1 MAEKNK
7 GINNTLYKARE
18 KAKEEIEL
26 KKALEALLTADLI
39 MFYQQLADDFNT
51 VYSATGEI
59 LNLNESY
66 IDELKA
72 LLKKNYRRVGNHF
85 GRSTRQSIE
94 DIVDLDVYEII
105 PEVAKSLDNRIGMVL
120 GAFFL
125 LRSDDIAPKIANTV
139 RDEMIQRTQTAILQA
154 VEKAKEAGVA
164 PVINNAEIA
173 GTVGEQLKLWGENHA
188 PTVSVTEVQAV
199 AEESKYT
206 EQAEIIK
213 DTAESDDNEYDIT
226 ELQAGAEKLWITA
239 GDEKVR
245 ESHQAIDATL
255 IPADSLFTTGAGSL
269 MRYCGDMSLGAP
281 LSDVINCRCETIFR
295 YNAEVT
301 MIITNHIF
309 RRKGIA

>member
-1 MAEKNK
+1 MAKNK

-39 MFYQQLADDFNT
+39 LFYQQLAEDYST

-59 LNLNESY
+59 LNLSESY
-66 IDELKA
+66 LDELKS
-72 LLKKNYRRVGNHF
+72 LLKRNYRQVGNHF

-94 DIVDLDVYEII
+94 DLIDIDVYEPI
-105 PEVAKSLDNRIGMVL
+105 PEVVKKLDDRIGMAL
-120 GAFFL
+120 GAFYL
-125 LRSDDIAPKIANTV
+125 LRAEDIAPKMIDTI
-139 RDEMIQRTQTAILQA
+139 RDEMIQKTQTAIVQVL
-154 VEKAKEAGVA
+154 EKAKEAGVQ
-164 PVINNAEIA
+164 PVINNAEVA

-199 AEESKYT
+199 AEESKYV
-206 EQAEIIK
+206 EQAEIIS

-245 ESHQAIDATL
+245 ESHQAVDATL

-309 RRKGIA
+309 HRKGIA

>member
-1 MAEKNK
+1 MA

-26 KKALEALLTADLI
+26 KKALEQLLTADLI
-39 MFYQQLADDFNT
+39 EFYRQLADDFAT

-66 IDELKA
+66 LDELKA
-72 LLKKNYRRVGNHF
+72 LLKKNYRKVGNFF

-94 DIVDLDVYEII
+94 DIIDFDIYEPI
-105 PEVAKSLDNRIGMVL
+105 PEVVNQLDNRIGMAL
-120 GAFFL
+120 GALFL

-139 RDEMIQRTQTAILQA
+139 KEEIITKTQNEILKTI
-154 VEKAKEAGVA
+154 EKAREAGV
-164 PVINNAEIA
+164 PPTIDNAEIA
-173 GTVGEQLKLWGENHA
+173 GTVGEQIKEWGENHA

-206 EQAEIIK
+206 EQEEIVK
-213 DTAESDDNEYDIT
+213 DTAESDDNEYDLT

-245 ESHQAIDATL
+245 ASHQAVDATL
-255 IPADSLFTTGAGSL
+255 IPADALFTTGAGSL
-269 MRYCGDMSLGAP
+269 MRYCGDMSLGAS

-301 MIITNHIF
+301 MVIRNHIY
-309 RRKGIA
+309 RRKGIL

>member
-1 MAEKNK
+1 MAKNK

-39 MFYQQLADDFNT
+39 LFYQQLAEDYST

-59 LNLNESY
+59 LNLSESY
-66 IDELKA
+66 LDELKS
-72 LLKKNYRRVGNHF
+72 LLKRNYRQVGNHF

-94 DIVDLDVYEII
+94 DLIDIDVYEPI
-105 PEVAKSLDNRIGMVL
+105 PEVVKKLDDRIGMAL
-120 GAFFL
+120 GAFYL
-125 LRSDDIAPKIANTV
+125 LRAEDIAPKMIETI
-139 RDEMIQRTQTAILQA
+139 RDEMIQKTQTAIVQVL
-154 VEKAKEAGVA
+154 EKAKEAGVQ
-164 PVINNAEIA
+164 PVINNAEVA

-213 DTAESDDNEYDIT
+213 DTAESDDNEYDLT

-245 ESHQAIDATL
+245 ESHQAVDATL

-301 MIITNHIF
+301 MIITNHIY
-309 RRKGIA
+309 RRKGM

>member
-1 MAEKNK
+1 MAKNK

-39 MFYQQLADDFNT
+39 LFYQQLAEDYST

-59 LNLNESY
+59 LNLSESY
-66 IDELKA
+66 LDELKS
-72 LLKKNYRRVGNHF
+72 LLKRNYRQVGNHF

-94 DIVDLDVYEII
+94 DLIDIDVYEPI
-105 PEVAKSLDNRIGMVL
+105 PEVVKKLDDRIGMAL
-120 GAFFL
+120 GAFYL
-125 LRSDDIAPKIANTV
+125 LRAEDIAPKMIDTI
-139 RDEMIQRTQTAILQA
+139 RDEMIQKTQTAIVQVL
-154 VEKAKEAGVA
+154 EKAKEAGVQ
-164 PVINNAEIA
+164 PVINNAEVA

-199 AEESKYT
+199 AEESKYV
-206 EQAEIIK
+206 EQAEIIS

-245 ESHQAIDATL
+245 ESHQAVDATL

>member
-1 MAEKNK
+1 MAKNK

-39 MFYQQLADDFNT
+39 LFYQQLAEDYST

-59 LNLNESY
+59 LNLSESY
-66 IDELKA
+66 LDELKA
-72 LLKKNYRRVGNHF
+72 VLKRNYRQVGNHF

-94 DIVDLDVYEII
+94 DLIDIDVYEPI
-105 PEVAKSLDNRIGMVL
+105 PEVVKKLDDRIGMAL
-120 GAFFL
+120 GAFYL
-125 LRSDDIAPKIANTV
+125 LRAEDIAPKMIDTI
-139 RDEMIQRTQTAILQA
+139 RDEMIQKTQTAIVQVL
-154 VEKAKEAGVA
+154 EKAKEAGVQ
-164 PVINNAEIA
+164 PVINNAEVA

-199 AEESKYT
+199 AEESKYV
-206 EQAEIIK
+206 EQAEIIS

-245 ESHQAIDATL
+245 HRHQAVDATL